1 MKKIG
6 FFSIVTAMVLASCGG
21 GTRQP
26 DGVFN
31 YETPVD
37 FSDLISAV
45 EKERMEQMKK
55 GEGGDSESGDEDEG
69 GVWVEPEGWTEGM
82 GYELFEDTSFVV
94 RLPQYEGSEQPFLKN
109 AEDFYNSCTMAHNL
123 QSNLEMVAREL
134 ATEEDVVKSVQ
145 GIGADFLRN
154 AELKKRTQVFEDSL
168 VVALQQDAE
177 MSEEEREEQEEPY
190 GGYGHYVE
198 LLGDLWGDIEELVAY
213 KFYTSEE
220 AFVDSL
226 DSLGVRM
233 EKMTEKQ
240 FVAYK
245 NSSADMRVKVM
256 LEQMN
261 ACETFDEQCSL
272 FLNWANCKESM
283 DEGEWLLK
291 VAARLMKSGKY
302 NPLLY
307 HVWLD
312 WRCLTQGMLGSSR
325 DSEIPN
331 QLYNE
336 MRRVCYLACLK
347 RIEAFPHDALAMN
360 CAAVLAGRANL
371 LRLGSYMFGNDGIME
386 QAEFMPKRFQD
397 EEDENE
403 NEEAEEE
410 ELYDS
415 GEHYIDSLD
424 IWVDDDG
431 NVLE

>member
-1 MKKIG
+1 MKKFG

-26 DGVFN
+26 DEVFS
-31 YETPVD
+31 YEKPVD
-37 FSDLISAV
+37 LSDLIAEV
-45 EKERMEQMKK
+45 EQQRMKQTEK
-55 GEGGDSESGDEDEG
+55 GKSGTNEGDDDDDEG
-69 GVWVEPEGWTEGM
+69 GGWVAPEGWTEGM
-82 GYELFEDTSFVV
+82 GYELFGDTSFVV
-94 RLPQYEGSEQPFLKN
+94 RLPQYEGADQPFLKN
-109 AEDFYNSCTMAHNL
+109 AEDFYNSCTMAHNV

-134 ATEEDVVKSVQ
+134 ATEEDVVKTVQ
-145 GIGADFLRN
+145 AIGADYLKN
-154 AELKKRTQVFEDSL
+154 AELKKRAQVFVDSL

-177 MSEEEREEQEEPY
+177 VPEEEREEPY
-190 GGYGHYVE
+190 GGYGHYME
-198 LLGDLWGDIEELVAY
+198 LIDGLWGDIEELVAY

-226 DSLGVRM
+226 DSLGFRM
-233 EKMTEKQ
+233 DEMVEKQ
-240 FVAYK
+240 FTVYK
-245 NSSADMRVKVM
+245 NSSKDLRVKVM

-261 ACETFDEQCSL
+261 ACETFDEQCAL
-272 FLNWANCKESM
+272 FLRWADSKESM
-283 DEGEWLLK
+283 SEGEWLLK
-291 VAARLMKSGKY
+291 AATRLMKSGKY

-312 WRCLTQGMLGSSR
+312 WRCLTQGMLGASR

-336 MRRVCYLACLK
+336 MREVCYLACLK

-360 CAAVLAGRANL
+360 CAAVLGGRSNM
-371 LRLGSYMFGNDGIME
+371 LRIGSYIFGNDAVLE
-386 QAEFMPKRFQD
+386 QYQFMPKRFEDD
-397 EEDENE
+397 EET
-403 NEEAEEE
+403 EADDEEE
-410 ELYDS
+410 KEELSSS